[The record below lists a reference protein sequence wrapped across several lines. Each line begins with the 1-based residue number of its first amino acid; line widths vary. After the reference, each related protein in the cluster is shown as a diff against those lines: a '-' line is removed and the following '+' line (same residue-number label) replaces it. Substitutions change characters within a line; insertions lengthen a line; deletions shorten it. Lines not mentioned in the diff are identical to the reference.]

1 MQLIGSDRK
10 KIVVFEKGA
19 IIVGRDGRVNVEGF
33 GAPGIQKVIFG
44 SEYFF
49 GDSYTSEIEAGDTI
63 LISLVSTHDILNLVR
78 FRDDIKRASR
88 VIVGGPACH
97 NIRAYKHLI
106 TDANFGRCDNAKI
119 DRIIDGTLNSDE
131 KNTVWDS
138 SDLSIKNQYFVD
150 TNIALGRSEHAA
162 GCKLKCTFCFYSYWN
177 GFKTK
182 TETKHYTSGFAPYE
196 DFWKTLD
203 WDKARRGAVT
213 ALDGFNEETR
223 KRILK
228 PNTLSRLY
236 EKLLEADS
244 VETEHALRLK
254 VYLIAGYPWEDN
266 SVFETLDLIEACKM
280 ADEKLLKN
288 KVIIKL
294 HCSHFIPFPKTPL
307 WDSAFNDKVNIRNWS
322 IENPVL
328 FRGKNITL
336 YSPNSYGQ
344 SPSGAAVSTAI
355 MRATED
361 DFDILCEFSTRKFQ
375 NLQSDKKLE
384 RTYKIAGHLLA
395 RQSAD
400 PCGFVTTPNDNLSEK
415 IRARQ

>member
-1 MQLIGSDRK
+1 MQMQLIGSDRK

-177 GFKTK
+177 G
-182 TETKHYTSGFAPYE
+182 
-196 DFWKTLD
+196 
-203 WDKARRGAVT
+203 
-213 ALDGFNEETR
+213 
-223 KRILK
+223 
-228 PNTLSRLY
+228 LS
-236 EKLLEADS
+236 
-244 VETEHALRLK
+244 
-254 VYLIAGYPWEDN
+254 
-266 SVFETLDLIEACKM
+266 
-280 ADEKLLKN
+280 
-288 KVIIKL
+288 
-294 HCSHFIPFPKTPL
+294 
-307 WDSAFNDKVNIRNWS
+307 
-322 IENPVL
+322 
-328 FRGKNITL
+328 
-336 YSPNSYGQ
+336 
-344 SPSGAAVSTAI
+344 
-355 MRATED
+355 
-361 DFDILCEFSTRKFQ
+361 
-375 NLQSDKKLE
+375 
-384 RTYKIAGHLLA
+384 
-395 RQSAD
+395 
-400 PCGFVTTPNDNLSEK
+400 
-415 IRARQ
+415 